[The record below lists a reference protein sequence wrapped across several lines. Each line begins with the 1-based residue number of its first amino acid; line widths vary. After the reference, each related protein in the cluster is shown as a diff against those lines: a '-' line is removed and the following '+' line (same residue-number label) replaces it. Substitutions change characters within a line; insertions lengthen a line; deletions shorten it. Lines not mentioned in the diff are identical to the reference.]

1 MKLRTFHGRTMAEVL
16 SQVKRRFG
24 PDAVILNTRTVK
36 KGGLLGFRGKP
47 YVEITAAERLSDLP
61 APLRRGTV
69 RRESGW
75 INRAEGAAPQMA
87 SSRNMDSEAKLISR
101 PRPTQDAHA
110 ASLAESVPRAPLP
123 DGESSPEA
131 RPSDALLSEIGALKV
146 LVNDLVRERR
156 SSTSADWSEG
166 LYETY
171 LKLVENSVAEE
182 IAREL
187 IEKVRAKLSDDQL
200 GDPKAV
206 RAHLADAVES
216 MLPTAGPIRLLRIG
230 QPTIIAL
237 IGPTGVGKTTT
248 VAKLAANLCLREHRK
263 VGLITIDTYRIAA
276 VDQLKTY
283 ARIIDVPLEVVMSPR
298 ELKDAVGRMADL
310 DVILIDTAG
319 RSQRDAAKIKELVG
333 FFDVVKP
340 DEVHLVLASTCS
352 EKVLTETIRRFRD
365 VGVNRVIFTKL
376 DEAIGFGVILG
387 CVQKADA
394 WLSYVTTGQD
404 VPDDIRVGKG
414 QAMAR
419 LILGERSQDA
429 DLASPAIQG

>member
-1 MKLRTFHGRTMAEVL
+1 MAEVL
-16 SQVKRRFG
+16 GRVKRVFG
-24 PDAVILNTRTVK
+24 RDAVILNTRTAT
-36 KGGLLGFRGKP
+36 KGGLLGVGGKP
-47 YVEITAAERLSDLP
+47 YVEITAAGRLSDLP
-61 APLRRGTV
+61 DQLRRGMIAQK
-69 RRESGW
+69 SGTTD
-75 INRAEGAAPQMA
+75 RAEGAAPPMA
-87 SSRNMDSEAKLISR
+87 SSLKVGASE
-101 PRPTQDAHA
+101 
-110 ASLAESVPRAPLP
+110 
-123 DGESSPEA
+123 
-131 RPSDALLSEIGALKV
+131 PSDALLSELGALKV

-156 SSTSADWSEG
+156 SSRAADWPEG

-187 IEKVRAKLSDDQL
+187 IDTVRAKLTDDQL
-200 GDPKAV
+200 GDSKAV
-206 RAHLADAVES
+206 RAQLADAVES
-216 MLPTAGPIRLLRIG
+216 MLPTAGPIRPVRIG

-263 VGLITIDTYRIAA
+263 VGMITIDTYRIAA

-283 ARIIDVPLEVVMSPR
+283 ARIIEVPLEVVMYPR

-319 RSQRDAAKIKELVG
+319 RSQRDAARIKELRG
-333 FFDVVKP
+333 FFEVVRP

-352 EKVLTETIRRFRD
+352 EAVLTETIRRFRE

-387 CVQKADA
+387 CVQKAEA

-419 LILGERSQDA
+419 LILGERFQHA
-429 DLASPAIQG
+429 DLASLAPKG